1 MPAKL
6 IIGFLAA
13 AAASIALGAAQPEK
27 LYDMTIVNGALPA
40 EQRLIKVTKDDMVR
54 LRVTSD
60 APGEFHLHG
69 YRVEMKLAPGKPSE
83 ISFKAYA
90 TGRYTFGW
98 HGAAEKAQTEGHHG
112 PEFAVLEVYPK

>member
-1 MPAKL
+1 MPTKL
-6 IIGFLAA
+6 IVGFLAA
-13 AAASIALGAAQPEK
+13 AAASFALAAAPAEK
-27 LYDMTIVNGALPA
+27 TYNMTIFNGALPA

-54 LRVTSD
+54 LHVTSD
-60 APGEFHLHG
+60 APGELHIHA

-98 HGAAEKAQTEGHHG
+98 HGAADKVQAKGHHG

>member
-1 MPAKL
+1 MPFKL
-6 IIGFLAA
+6 YTALIAAAVASSALAA
-13 AAASIALGAAQPEK
+13 APAEK
-27 LYDMTIVNGALPA
+27 LYNMTIVNGALPA
-40 EQRLIKVTKDDMVR
+40 EQRLIKVTKDDTVR
-54 LRVTSD
+54 LRVSSD

-98 HGAAEKAQTEGHHG
+98 HGAADKAKAESHHG